1 MSIFKLLEN
10 MKHFRTYLSVIVMIA
25 SMTLISC
32 GKDDDEAVNVKP
44 SENIMTTLLQ
54 EPTWTQT
61 TASAVSWELGYVFS
75 TSSTGKITKLSCKM
89 PEPGSY
95 TVSLWDQTTKTLL
108 RQKTLEQSTPEK
120 FVESGIDEFL
130 VEKDK
135 KYVISIN
142 TVVGGS
148 AKKFFTISNANTNIF
163 PIARGSILVQSSV
176 YKAIATPKFPDGG
189 AETGRMYGFADFT
202 FIPD

>member
-1 MSIFKLLEN
+1 MKSRFYYSSLILAVFFIVLVSCKKDEDPGVKPGETVMVSLLEE
-10 MKHFRTYLSVIVMIA
+10 S
-25 SMTLISC
+25 
-32 GKDDDEAVNVKP
+32 
-44 SENIMTTLLQ
+44 
-54 EPTWTQT
+54 TWTQT

-75 TSSTGKITKLSCKM
+75 TSVNGKITKLSCKM
-89 PEPGSY
+89 PEPGIY
-95 TVSLWDQTTKTLL
+95 TVSLWEQTGKSLL
-108 RQKTLEQSTPEK
+108 RQKTIEQSTPEK
-120 FVESGIDEFL
+120 FSEAGIDEFL

-148 AKKFFTISNANTNIF
+148 AKKFYAISNSNSNIF
-163 PIARGSILVQSSV
+163 PIVRGSILIQSSV

-189 AETGRMYGFADFT
+189 SETGRMFGFADFT

>member
-1 MSIFKLLEN
+1 MKNIRTLLTLLALVT
-10 MKHFRTYLSVIVMIA
+10 FLLS
-25 SMTLISC
+25 SC
-32 GKDDDEAVNVKP
+32 SKDDDDSPEVKP
-44 SENIMTTLLQ
+44 GENIMTTLLQ
-54 EPTWTQT
+54 ETTWTQNT
-61 TASAVSWELGYVFS
+61 STAVSWELGYVFS

-95 TVSLWDQTTKTLL
+95 TVSLWDQTTKALL

-120 FVESGIDEFL
+120 FVEAGIDEFL

-148 AKKFFTISNANTNIF
+148 AKKYFTISNTNANIF
-163 PIARGSILVQSSV
+163 PISRGSILVQSSV
-176 YKAIATPKFPDGG
+176 YKSVATPKFPDGG
-189 AETGRMYGFADFT
+189 AETGRMYGFSDFT